1 MDTYDLLTFGDAEAL
16 AQTAA
21 AQWLNQLGT
30 AGRRAGPYCVA
41 LSGGRIARRFLL
53 AVRDQA
59 RARRLDLGRVHFFW
73 GDERCVPP
81 EDPESNFGMASE
93 CLLGPLGIAGG
104 QVHRIRGEAL
114 PEVAAAEAE
123 AGLRRI
129 APPGEGGQPALDLVF
144 LGMGEEG
151 HVASLFAGEPEE
163 ARASP
168 AVYRAVT
175 AAKPPPRRI
184 TLGYPAI
191 RAASQVCVLASGPG
205 KAAALRQ
212 SLTPAGHTPLAR
224 VLRQRRHTRILTDL
238 ALDAIFSEKSAVGLD
253 GRRI

>member
-1 MDTYDLLTFGDAEAL
+1 MGTYDLLTFGDDEAL
-16 AQTAA
+16 AHAAA
-21 AQWLNQLGT
+21 AQ
-30 AGRRAGPYCVA
+30 
-41 LSGGRIARRFLL
+41 GGRIARRFLL
-53 AVRDQA
+53 AVRDRV
-59 RARRLDLGRVHFFW
+59 RARRLDLGWVHFFW

-81 EDPESNFGMASE
+81 DDPESNFGMASE

-114 PEVAAAEAE
+114 PQVAAAEAE

-163 ARASP
+163 LRASP

-191 RAASQVCVLASGPG
+191 RAAGQVWVLASGPG
-205 KAAALRQ
+205 KVAALRQ

-224 VLRQRRHTRILTDL
+224 VLSQRRHTRILTDL
-238 ALDAIFSEKSAVGLD
+238 ALDAIFQKNRRLHLTGGGSD
-253 GRRI
+253 GKE